1 MIPIFV
7 ASNTPYAGRTF
18 VSLGLALKLK
28 DMDYDV
34 GYMKPLGTVP
44 VKSSTAVHDADA
56 VFAKEVLGLAESLES
71 ISPFVLDFENQAK
84 LLAGE
89 LKDVRKQVLSSFQ
102 SLKKKDFVIVAGAND
117 LFEGSLA
124 GLDALTLA
132 ADMKAYTLF
141 VEPWRGDISA
151 DAVHGC
157 SKLFGDRF
165 CGAVLNKV
173 PEAALDHAK
182 QVVRPFLQK
191 KGAPLFGV
199 FPKDRFLE
207 SVTVRQLTGILN
219 GKLLCCD
226 DKVDEHVEN
235 FLIGAMDV
243 DSALT
248 YFRKTPNKA
257 VITGAHRSDIQLA
270 AMETSTKCIIITG
283 GLQAND
289 VVLGKART
297 TGTPILSVPDDT
309 FTTIEKIETRVG
321 KTSIRERKK
330 VERARQILDVEFDM
344 FGFLKSVNAKT

>member
-1 MIPIFV
+1 MIAIFV
-7 ASNTPYAGRTF
+7 ASSTPYAGRTF
-18 VSLGLALKLK
+18 LSLSLAGKLK

-44 VKSSTAVHDADA
+44 VKSGKSVHDADA
-56 VFAKEVLGLAESLES
+56 IFAKELLGLVEPLEI
-71 ISPFVLDFENQAK
+71 ISPFVLDYENQAR

-89 LKDVRKQVLSSFQ
+89 LKDIRKQVLSAFQ
-102 SLKKKDFVIVAGAND
+102 SLKKKDFVIIAGAND

-132 ADMKAYTLF
+132 ADMKAFTLF

-151 DAVHGC
+151 DAVHGA
-157 SKLFGDRF
+157 SRLFGDRF
-165 CGAVLNKV
+165 RGAVLNKV
-173 PEAALDHAK
+173 PEAAIGHAK

-191 KGAPLFGV
+191 KGSPLFGV

-207 SVTVRQLTGILN
+207 SVTVRQLTEILN

-283 GLQAND
+283 GLQTND
-289 VVLGKART
+289 VVLGKAKA

-309 FTTIEKIETRVG
+309 FTTIDKIETRVG

-344 FGFLKSVNAKT
+344 FGFLKGLGA

>member
-1 MIPIFV
+1 MIAIFV
-7 ASNTPYAGRTF
+7 ASSTPYAGRTF
-18 VSLGLALKLK
+18 LSLGLASKLK
-28 DMDYDV
+28 DMDYDI

-44 VKSSTAVHDADA
+44 VKSGKAVRDADA
-56 VFAKEVLGLAESLES
+56 IFAKELLGLAEPLEI
-71 ISPFVLDFENQAK
+71 ISPFVLDYENQAK

-89 LKDVRKQVLSSFQ
+89 LKDIRKQVLSAFQ
-102 SLKKKDFVIVAGAND
+102 SLKKKDFVIIAGAND

-151 DAVHGC
+151 DAIHGC
-157 SKLFGDRF
+157 SKLFGERF

-173 PEAALDHAK
+173 PEAAVNHAK
-182 QVVRPFLQK
+182 QEVKPFLQK
-191 KGAPLFGV
+191 KGVPLFGV

-207 SVTVRQLTGILN
+207 SVTVGQLTEILN

-226 DKVDEHVEN
+226 DKLDEHVEN

-283 GLQAND
+283 GLQTNE
-289 VVLGKART
+289 VVLGKARAT
-297 TGTPILSVPDDT
+297 RTPILSVPDDT
-309 FTTIEKIETRVG
+309 FTTIDKIETRVG

-330 VERARQILDVEFDM
+330 VERARQILDAEFDM
-344 FGFLKSVNAKT
+344 FGFLKGLGA